1 MKDAILY
8 TIFKTKWGYFG
19 LAGPEKGLC
28 RVCLPMPTTNLVKK
42 NLLKGLNCFKYEKT
56 AFKPI
61 QKLIN
66 AYFKG
71 SYVNFDKQIP
81 LLLQN
86 LSPFAKKILN
96 TCRNIKVG
104 QTITYK
110 QLAFR
115 AGHPNASRA
124 VGRVM
129 AANPLPLIIP
139 CHRVIKSNGQLGGF
153 SAAGGLSTKK
163 KLIDHEQKIAAL

>member
-1 MKDAILY
+1 MKNTIEY

-19 LAGPEKGLC
+19 LAGSKKGLS
-28 RVCLPMPTTNLVKK
+28 RTCLPMPNTNLVKK
-42 NLLKGLNCFKYEKT
+42 KLLKGLNNIKYEKNT
-56 AFKPI
+56 FKPI
-61 QKLIN
+61 KNLIN

-71 SYVNFDKQIP
+71 SYVHFDKQIP
-81 LLLQN
+81 LHLQN

-104 QTITYK
+104 ETITYK
-110 QLAFR
+110 QLGFK
-115 AGHPNASRA
+115 AGCPNAARA
-124 VGRVM
+124 VGRIM

-153 SAAGGLSTKK
+153 SAPGGLSMKK
-163 KLIDHEQKIAAL
+163 KLIDHEQKMSAL